1 MKRLFWAVGILAV
14 AVVGAIFWVPSI
26 LEGRYNRVFVRPPYA
41 IPVDAANLQKTLFV
55 ADLHADTLLWGRNLL
70 TRTTRGHVDLPRLDQ
85 ANVSLQF
92 FTVVTTIP
100 RHLNIESNS
109 GSSDLVR
116 YLAIVEGW
124 PLRTWNSPK
133 ERALYQAGRLRK
145 FASDSHGALVIL
157 RTRSDLEHFIA
168 SREPYRLATILGS
181 EGAQPLEGELENLD
195 VLRAAGYRLMSP
207 THFTD
212 TEIGGSASG
221 ERKGGLTDLGRL
233 WVHAMEA
240 KGMLIDLA
248 HASPATVRDVTSL
261 ATKSVIVSHTGVK
274 GTCNNNRNL
283 SDDEIRAVARTG
295 GVIGI
300 GYWETAI
307 CGREADAIARAILY
321 TARIVGVEHVALGS
335 DFDGSTTTPF
345 DATGIPLIT
354 DALLRQGLSEPEIR
368 LVMGENVLR
377 VLSQTLPD

>member
-145 FASDSHGALVIL
+145 FATDS
-157 RTRSDLEHFIA
+157 
-168 SREPYRLATILGS
+168 
-181 EGAQPLEGELENLD
+181 
-195 VLRAAGYRLMSP
+195 
-207 THFTD
+207 
-212 TEIGGSASG
+212 
-221 ERKGGLTDLGRL
+221 
-233 WVHAMEA
+233 
-240 KGMLIDLA
+240 
-248 HASPATVRDVTSL
+248 
-261 ATKSVIVSHTGVK
+261 
-274 GTCNNNRNL
+274 
-283 SDDEIRAVARTG
+283 
-295 GVIGI
+295 
-300 GYWETAI
+300 
-307 CGREADAIARAILY
+307 
-321 TARIVGVEHVALGS
+321 
-335 DFDGSTTTPF
+335 
-345 DATGIPLIT
+345 
-354 DALLRQGLSEPEIR
+354 
-368 LVMGENVLR
+368 
-377 VLSQTLPD
+377 